1 MTPHLTCAGRY
12 PFQEPADVKLPQ
24 AEQLQVM
31 FPRIVSARFPRPAWL
46 GLDCLDLLQ
55 RMMHVDPLQRLDVQG
70 VLQHPWLREGAC
82 CAATGSPRLRM
93 ALSCAGQAVHS
104 LAGCSQSYKPPDQPC
119 QSKGKEETGTEPAAS
134 WRQACGC
141 AWDLC

>member
-1 MTPHLTCAGRY
+1 MTPHPPCAGRY
-12 PFQEPADVKLPQ
+12 PFQEPADAKLPQ

-82 CAATGSPRLRM
+82 NPESWGTPAEGRPCMCLP
-93 ALSCAGQAVHS
+93 
-104 LAGCSQSYKPPDQPC
+104 GCSQPGRLFS
-119 QSKGKEETGTEPAAS
+119 AS
-134 WRQACGC
+134 QAP
-141 AWDLC
+141 